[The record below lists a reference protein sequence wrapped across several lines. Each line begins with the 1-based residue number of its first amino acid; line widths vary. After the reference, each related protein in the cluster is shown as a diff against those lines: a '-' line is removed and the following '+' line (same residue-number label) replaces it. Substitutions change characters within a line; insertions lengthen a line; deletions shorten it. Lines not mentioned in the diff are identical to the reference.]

1 MEQVVSTS
9 ASGSTIRA
17 AIINVTGYVGAELA
31 RLLAQHPRV
40 EIVCVTGRSE
50 VGKRLPEVFPHL
62 WSLDLPIV
70 AEVDDDIDVIFSG
83 LPHAA
88 AAERLTPFI
97 EQGTP
102 VIDASAD
109 FRLYDEET
117 YEQWY
122 GEHPS
127 PHLLPE
133 SVYGLPELHREAIA
147 ESRLVGVP
155 GCYPTSAILALAPL
169 ASKGWL
175 DGRTVVDA
183 KSGVSGAGRALKIT
197 SHFSEVDSNFS
208 AYGLGGHRAQP
219 EMVQELS
226 TLQEGAQSDGDLTVT
241 FVPHLVPM
249 TRGILATCYPSI
261 SDGALPENSEERAEA
276 LRDVY
281 ESFYEDEPFV
291 HVAPNAPST
300 KQTLG
305 SNACIVYPM
314 VDPMTGEVM
323 VISAIDNLVKGT
335 AGAAVQCFNLMFGLP
350 EELGLSKIGVYP

>member
-1 MEQVVSTS
+1 MVGTDDGVD
-9 ASGSTIRA
+9 GSPIRA
-17 AIINVTGYVGAELA
+17 AIINVTGYVGSELA
-31 RLLAQHPRV
+31 RLLAQHQRV

-70 AEVDDDIDVIFSG
+70 AEVEDDVDVIFSG

-97 EQGTP
+97 ERGTP

-117 YEQWY
+117 YEHWY
-122 GEHPS
+122 GAHPS
-127 PHLLPE
+127 PQLLGT
-133 SVYGLPELHREAIA
+133 SAYGLPELHRSAIA
-147 ESRLVGVP
+147 QSTLVAIP

-169 ASKGWL
+169 AAQGWL
-175 DGRTVVDA
+175 DGRTIIDA

-208 AYGLGGHRAQP
+208 AYGLSGHRHQP

-226 TLQEGAQSDGDLTVT
+226 TLQRASESGAELSVT

-249 TRGILATCYPSI
+249 TRGILATCYPSVQ
-261 SDGALPENSEERAEA
+261 DGSLPEDADERAA
-276 LRDVY
+276 VLREVY
-281 ESFYEDEPFV
+281 DDFYADEPFV

-305 SNACIVYPM
+305 SNACIVHPL

-335 AGAAVQCFNLMFGLP
+335 AGAAVQCFNLMFDLP